1 MTSVLIAEEFWALVR
16 HGQYL
21 LRTRSTQLNLL
32 NHSDIYSQTEFPEIL
47 SAHSR
52 VLLAIS
58 CTTNSRSKT
67 SWLRPLTLFVS
78 SQGSQKNRSLSLK
91 EKQRWFISARNQGDP
106 RRERRS
112 SATLCSNDEHRPT
125 VLVEASIELRIF
137 ENFQ

>member
-58 CTTNSRSKT
+58 K
-67 SWLRPLTLFVS
+67 LFVS